1 MRLVKYFKTL
11 KLMFRSLSNIVDMED
26 IDNLELFYSTFKA
39 NLSESGNSKSLDLGC
54 GGTPRNPFKAN
65 LLYGIDIRGSDNPNI
80 ARSDLAQEGIP
91 HGDASMNYITAF
103 DFIEHV
109 PRVVYLPEIRYSFIE
124 LMNEIYRVLAPGGL
138 FLAQTPVYPFSACFT
153 DPTHINPITS
163 ETFSQYFDDQRQWG
177 RMYGFKGAFRIESQ
191 VRHSTHLISVLRKV

>member
-11 KLMFRSLSNIVDMED
+11 KLMFSSLSHIVDVEEVGD
-26 IDNLELFYSTFKA
+26 LESLYSAFRV
-39 NLSESGNSKSLDLGC
+39 NLSENINSKSLDLGC
-54 GGTPRNPFKAN
+54 GLIPRNPFNAD
-65 LLYGIDIRGSDNPNI
+65 LVYGIDMRDSDKPNI
-80 ARSDLAQEGIP
+80 TKSDLALAGIP
-91 HGDASMNYITAF
+91 HKDGSMNYITAF

-124 LMNEIYRVLAPGGL
+124 LMNEVYRVLTPGGL

-177 RMYGFKGAFRIESQ
+177 KMYGFKGAFKIERQ
-191 VRHSTHLISVLRKV
+191 VRYSSHLISILRKL

>member
-11 KLMFRSLSNIVDMED
+11 KLMFQSLSHIVDMEEVRD
-26 IDNLELFYSTFKA
+26 LELFYSAFRA
-39 NLSESGNSKSLDLGC
+39 NLTENTNSKSLDLGC
-54 GGTPRNPFKAN
+54 GGIPRNPFKAD
-65 LLYGIDIRGSDNPNI
+65 LLYGIDIRDSADPNI
-80 ARSDLAQEGIP
+80 SSSDLAQNGIP
-91 HGDASMNYITAF
+91 HGDASMDYITAF

-124 LMNEIYRVLAPGGL
+124 LMNEVYRVLTPGGL

-177 RMYGFKGAFRIESQ
+177 KMYGFKGSFRVESQ

>member
-1 MRLVKYFKTL
+1 
-11 KLMFRSLSNIVDMED
+11 MFQSLSHIVDVEEVKSLD
-26 IDNLELFYSTFKA
+26 SFYSRFSA
-39 NLSESGNSKSLDLGC
+39 NASENLNSSTLDLGC
-54 GGTPRNPFKAN
+54 GGIPRNPFKAD
-65 LLYGIDIRGSDNPNI
+65 LIYGIDIRESTNLNI
-80 ARSDLAQEGIP
+80 ARADLAEERIP
-91 HGDASMNYITAF
+91 HADASMDYITAF

-109 PRVVYLPEIRYSFIE
+109 PRVVYLPQIRYSFVE
-124 LMNEIYRVLAPGGL
+124 LMNEVYRVLVPGGL

-177 RMYGFKGAFRIESQ
+177 RMYGFKGAFKVESQ